1 MSNSLFGDYLHIIYQ
16 NELVLKDTTEREK
29 SASYFD
35 LDTEI
40 DNGGILKQILQQTKR
55 GDSNI
60 QFTFHLL
67 NSYFKC
73 FFSPKCESYNFCQI

>member
-40 DNGGILKQILQQTKR
+40 DNGGILKKYYNKPNEVTP
-55 GDSNI
+55 
-60 QFTFHLL
+60 TFNLL
-67 NSYFKC
+67 FIY
-73 FFSPKCESYNFCQI
+73 